1 MTVEWRKAI
10 LGFTPVCTMAKELAV
25 ALASNHLTKTE
36 NFQAHTCTAT
46 GESWSINKGQCYIRK
61 VRAESVCPTF
71 HCSSQDVLWQW
82 HHLTRSRLARLEI
95 EKLRMRIILPWTVTI
110 QCNGMGGTICCWAY
124 VVVRNDI
131 RDPLAT
137 MKDLFVSFRF
147 IEPSSDN
154 LRLIIK
160 FKNTIF
166 IQNLN

>member
-1 MTVEWRKAI
+1 MPI

-25 ALASNHLTKTE
+25 ALASNHLTITE
-36 NFQAHTCTAT
+36 NFQAPTFTAT
-46 GESWSINKGQCYIRK
+46 EVSWSIIKGQCYIRK
-61 VRAESVCPTF
+61 VRAESVCLIF
-71 HCSSQDVLWQW
+71 HLS
-82 HHLTRSRLARLEI
+82 
-95 EKLRMRIILPWTVTI
+95 
-110 QCNGMGGTICCWAY
+110 WAY

-160 FKNTIF
+160 FENTIF
-166 IQNLN
+166 IHKLQRK